1 MIYVS
6 IEVLAAAMA
15 LTPVQAWWREEAGA
29 GPFLATVEKV
39 HTFSQTYTIVWDD
52 GGSEQRTRPASE
64 VWRRDT
70 VIDDDMT
77 PGEEDMESS
86 VPSVGSSDTEMT
98 YFYPVSPHAPD
109 SAPWQLQT
117 AECKLQSENWSE
129 QPRGKAQSV
138 PGVDAGAGDGPAA
151 EAEEPVPGSATV
163 EPDTGGSS
171 SPQPTTSEDE
181 QGEHEEQ
188 VGEEDNDDD
197 DDESRA
203 AMAKAKRASLVQ
215 ALPAATLVSLDTS
228 VSTQVDDPQA
238 MYADDVSAQSTH
250 RCLVTCGS
258 ILTDCLCLQIGG
270 EMDRSG
276 DDDEPE
282 GASAQSIR
290 RCL

>member
-1 MIYVS
+1 MCLGPNACANCLYCTGRVGCVGVGVRCIQPTR
-6 IEVLAAAMA
+6 EVGGGDGGRCLAAACVDTMFFA
-15 LTPVQAWWREEAGA
+15 VGTPVHGVQAWWREEAGA

-39 HTFSQTYTIVWDD
+39 HIFSQTYTIVWDD

-77 PGEEDMESS
+77 PGEEAMESS
-86 VPSVGSSDTEMT
+86 VRSVGSSDTEMT

-138 PGVDAGAGDGPAA
+138 PGVDAGAGDGPGA

-197 DDESRA
+197 DDEWRA

-215 ALPAATLVSLDTS
+215 NPGRICAE
-228 VSTQVDDPQA
+228 VDRTA
-238 MYADDVSAQSTH
+238 
-250 RCLVTCGS
+250 
-258 ILTDCLCLQIGG
+258 
-270 EMDRSG
+270 
-276 DDDEPE
+276 
-282 GASAQSIR
+282 
-290 RCL
+290 